1 MRSVLE
7 VYCRRFEKKHLEVC
21 SKFQQLKIAYNKL
34 KSDKIEIENELKFLL
49 EKQKSI
55 FHEYDLSNRLK
66 LTNKAESLETLTNKT
81 EMLKSKDDTAIE
93 QLATQT
99 IKTEPLGE
107 QLTKKTELLKTRA
120 ASTTVQLETHKTNPL
135 GSQLTK
141 KTESLKTQAANTTAR
156 LETHN
161 TNPLGSQLTKKTE
174 SLKTQAANT
183 TARLETH
190 NTNPLGAQLI
200 KKTKPLETQVANT
213 TERLETHKTELFG
226 AQFTKKTEPSKS
238 VAIHLDELRWEL
250 KIKNETIVRLG
261 FALKTTKKAVF
272 ELLAVFSPSPV
283 TIIC

>member
-93 QLATQT
+93 QLATQI

-120 ASTTVQLETHKTNPL
+120 ASTTVQ
-135 GSQLTK
+135 
-141 KTESLKTQAANTTAR
+141 

-272 ELLAVFSPSPV
+272 ELLAVVSPSPV